1 VSAERDVPAD
11 AASVARAAGAATA
24 SRAWYARPA
33 AGLGIAVLLAL
44 AVNAGVLRN
53 EFAMDDAGILKR
65 DPTIRSL
72 ANIPQL
78 FQSDYWMPEMVSGLY
93 RPLVKTSFA
102 LNHAFGNLDPRGF
115 HLVNLLLHALV
126 TGLSWS
132 FFRRVSGSV
141 WIAGAGAA
149 LFAVHAVHT
158 EVTSNVSFGRPELL
172 SATFFLLATLF
183 YIGPAGERVRST
195 RRSYAASLVCY
206 ALALLSKESAITLV
220 GVLALFDLA
229 FRSDASRSLGARLL
243 GVLRAN
249 GLRYAGFVA
258 VTAGY
263 LLIRTAAL
271 EGGRALPPEMAID
284 NPLFGLPVGWRLLNA
299 LWVSLHYGR
308 LLVAPLHL
316 AYDYSYEQ
324 IPTFQIFTDPRL
336 WVALAAW
343 ILLAV
348 GWIAALRR
356 SPIVFF
362 ALGFL
367 LATFSIVSNLV
378 LPIGTILGERL
389 LYLPSIGFCLLVA
402 AGVWQLATAIPRRRV
417 AVFTSVIAVLVALH
431 AARSIERIPN
441 WRTQWTLYMHDVARS
456 PNSTKAHSNAGAAFT
471 HFRRYD
477 EALEHLRR
485 SIEIQPYGYPVPWS
499 TAGMVLTTI
508 GRDEE
513 AREMYEGAVRN
524 GTEEPAVF
532 NNLGFQLVDRGLDV
546 PRGLELL
553 ERAVEK
559 WPDDPEVLDSLGWAY
574 YKVGRHREAHEK
586 LKRAVQMPGTPEELE
601 ARREHLRVVE
611 QALGGDAPTGG

>member
-1 VSAERDVPAD
+1 MSAEVAATAD
-11 AASVARAAGAATA
+11 AAPETGPSAAPAAA
-24 SRAWYARPA
+24 HRWVARPA
-33 AGLGIAVLLAL
+33 AGLGVAVLLAL

-53 EFAMDDAGILKR
+53 EFAMDDAGIVKN

-72 ANIPQL
+72 ANLPEL
-78 FQSDYWMPEMVSGLY
+78 FQSDYWMPKMVSGLY

-102 LNHAFGNLDPRGF
+102 LNHALGRLEPFGF
-115 HLVNLLLHALV
+115 HLVNLALHALV
-126 TGLSWS
+126 TGLAWS
-132 FFRRVSGSV
+132 LFRRVTGSA

-172 SATFFLLATLF
+172 SATFFLLATLL
-183 YIGPAGERVRST
+183 YIGPVGARARSN

-206 ALALLSKESAITLV
+206 ALALLSKESAVTLV

-229 FRSDASRSLGARLL
+229 FRSDASRSLVQRVL

-249 GLRYAGFVA
+249 GLRYVGFVA

-263 LLIRTAAL
+263 LVIRTAAL
-271 EGGRALPPEMAID
+271 EGGRTLPPEMAID
-284 NPLFGLPVGWRLLNA
+284 NPLFGLPVGWRILNA

-324 IPTFQIFTDPRL
+324 IPTFQILADPRL

-343 ILLAV
+343 ILLAI

-356 SPIVFF
+356 SPIAFF

-367 LATFSIVSNLV
+367 LATFSVVSNLV

-402 AGVWQLATAIPRRRV
+402 LGVWQLASAIPRRRA
-417 AVFTSVIAVLVALH
+417 AVFTGVMAVLVALH
-431 AARSIERIPN
+431 AVRSIERIPN
-441 WRTQWTLYMHDVARS
+441 WRTQWTLYMHDVERS

-471 HFRRYD
+471 HFRRYE
-477 EALEHLRR
+477 EALAHLRR

-499 TAGMVLTTI
+499 TAGMVLTTL
-508 GRDEE
+508 GRDDE

-532 NNLGFQLVDRGLDV
+532 NNLGFQLVDRGLDI

-553 ERAVEK
+553 ERAVEQ

-574 YKVGRHREAHEK
+574 YRVGRYSEAHER
-586 LKRAVQMPGTPEELE
+586 LQRAVGMPGTPEELE
-601 ARREHLRVVE
+601 ARREHLRAVE
-611 QALGGDAPTGG
+611 QALGEGAPTGG